1 MESSVKYIGAGDYV
15 FDIVKKNYRTADVFR
30 KYQIDY
36 CCGGKWP
43 LSIVCETKQIEIAAI
58 LEELN
63 RSVQE
68 VPFSQMMEVTKWGI
82 DFLADFITHMHHG
95 YFKIALPDTI
105 ALTKSF
111 TAKHEKQLPRLQ
123 KLNGL
128 LQELSGTILEC
139 VKRKDEILFPY
150 IRQIAHAHAGKESY
164 ARLLA
169 RTLRKPLEELMQAEN
184 RNVIELLS
192 QIRQCTDDYTLPPN
206 ACISHTVTFAK
217 LQELHRAIQHTR
229 YMEQEVLY
237 PKALAIER
245 ELILAE

>member
-1 MESSVKYIGAGDYV
+1 MESSVKHIKPGDYI
-15 FDIVKKNYRTADVFR
+15 FDIVKKDYRTADVFR

-43 LSIVCETKQIEIAAI
+43 LSMICETKQIETAAI

-63 RSVQE
+63 RSVQD
-68 VPFSQMMEVTKWGI
+68 VPFSQMIDVTKWGI
-82 DFLADFITHMHHG
+82 DFLADFITHMHHD
-95 YFKIALPDTI
+95 YFKVALPDTI

-111 TAKHEKQLPRLQ
+111 TAKHEKQLPQLQ

-128 LQELSGTILEC
+128 LQELSGTILEG

-150 IRQIAHAHAGKESY
+150 VRQIAHAYLSKETY

-169 RTLRKPLEELMQAEN
+169 RTLRKPLEEPMQAEN
-184 RNVIELLS
+184 RNVVEMLS
-192 QIRQCTDDYTLPPN
+192 QIRQCTNDYTPPPN
-206 ACISHTVTFAK
+206 ACISHRVTFAR
-217 LQELHRAIQHTR
+217 LQELHNVIQHNR
-229 YMEQEVLY
+229 YMEQDVLY

-245 ELILAE
+245 ELTLAE